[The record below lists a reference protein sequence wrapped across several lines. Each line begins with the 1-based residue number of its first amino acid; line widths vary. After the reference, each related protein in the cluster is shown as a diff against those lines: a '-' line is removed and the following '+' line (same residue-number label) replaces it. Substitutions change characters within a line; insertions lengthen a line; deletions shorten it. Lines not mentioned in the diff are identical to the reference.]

1 VARNRSVASILVRI
15 EAEQTP
21 NPHSRVVLTSQSDA
35 LGMQKAALDWRIN
48 RDDLDSMYQAVMAVA
63 HGVGASG
70 FGRMLVNMEQ
80 PVDDAKISTAWHHMG
95 TTRMDDDRRQ
105 GVVDRNCR
113 VHGLANFFVAG
124 SSVFP
129 TGSRAN
135 PTLTIVAL
143 AIRLADQL
151 KRTVKP
157 T

>member
-1 VARNRSVASILVRI
+1 
-15 EAEQTP
+15 
-21 NPHSRVVLTSQSDA
+21 
-35 LGMQKAALDWRIN
+35 
-48 RDDLDSMYQAVMAVA
+48 
-63 HGVGASG
+63 
-70 FGRMLVNMEQ
+70 
-80 PVDDAKISTAWHHMG
+80 
-95 TTRMDDDRRQ
+95 MDDDRRQ